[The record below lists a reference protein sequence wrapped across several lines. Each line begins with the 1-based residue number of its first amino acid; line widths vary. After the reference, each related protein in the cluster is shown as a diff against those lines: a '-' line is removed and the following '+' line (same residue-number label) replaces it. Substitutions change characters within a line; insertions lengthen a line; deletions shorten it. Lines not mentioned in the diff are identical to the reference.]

1 MWYAM
6 TSGGAGHV
14 FGNEHVNHFDS
25 SYQSNLDTTAT
36 AQVKYLSQLFNQY
49 PWWTFAPDNAHAV
62 VTAGYGTYNGNNGNM
77 YSATYAT
84 TEGDGANY
92 SVTYTPVST
101 MLTVNMT
108 KFSKA
113 VTARWYDPSKGSY
126 QTISGSP
133 FASTGTQSFATPGTN
148 GDGTNDWVLV
158 LSTNAPA
165 PPTGLKAIVQ

>member
-1 MWYAM
+1 
-6 TSGGAGHV
+6 
-14 FGNEHVNHFDS
+14 
-25 SYQSNLDTTAT
+25 
-36 AQVKYLSQLFNQY
+36 VKYLSQLFNQY

-84 TEGDGANY
+84 TEGDGATY

-133 FASTGTQSFATPGTN
+133 FASTGTQSFAHLRVSKLLFSDFPLIDPSLFLN
-148 GDGTNDWVLV
+148 RFVAGD
-158 LSTNAPA
+158 
-165 PPTGLKAIVQ
+165 